1 MIVWTKSTIYLN
13 IGWQLSSIYMFTEN
27 YQHYWNRI
35 SHFSLESI
43 WKECPP
49 HLTPACLIMHP
60 ITNPYPQIQPNAE
73 KRRWNYPCFRPF
85 PCCTVNRVL
94 AKLHLTHPFFTDTS
108 LPIWFFLLPWN
119 WRRSSLFPI
128 LATAACLFFVLCKSY
143 YFEESSDDSAWRHT
157 GQRKGIECSAYLLHS
172 NHRLP
177 TPQFKRTA
185 GEVATWTV
193 DVSHEDCYQARIV
206 IDDALT
212 VVGEGIAS
220 NR

>member
-1 MIVWTKSTIYLN
+1 
-13 IGWQLSSIYMFTEN
+13 
-27 YQHYWNRI
+27 
-35 SHFSLESI
+35 
-43 WKECPP
+43 
-49 HLTPACLIMHP
+49 MHP
-60 ITNPYPQIQPNAE
+60 ITHSYPHIQPNAE
-73 KRRWNYPCFRPF
+73 KRRWDYACFQTF
-85 PCCTVNRVL
+85 QCCRLNGAL
-94 AKLHLTHPFFTDTS
+94 AGLHLTLPIFTDTS

-128 LATAACLFFVLCKSY
+128 LATAACLFFVLCKSH
-143 YFEESSDDSAWRHT
+143 YFEESRDDSAWRHT

-206 IDDALT
+206 IDNALT